1 MEVAETVNPQ
11 GMNWVAGVMRY
22 FFGRRQD
29 FVGSPDEIE
38 SRCIAAFVWMTLGQQ
53 VSVCSSDL
61 IGTSGDTK
69 MSRSALMTHFDCAH
83 RHAVTVQA
91 NICLLASTS
100 VALFDTPRTSYR
112 ELCAIAGRADDL
124 LKIRR

>member
-1 MEVAETVNPQ
+1 
-11 GMNWVAGVMRY
+11 MRY

-38 SRCIAAFVWMTLGQQ
+38 SRCIAAFIWMTLGQQ

-61 IGTSGDTK
+61 DGTSGETK
-69 MSRSALMTHFDCAH
+69 MLSSVLVTWRTEDNDAMTV
-83 RHAVTVQA
+83 RA

-100 VALFDTPRTSYR
+100 VALFNTPRTSYR
-112 ELCAIAGRADDL
+112 ELCAMEGRADDL
-124 LKIRR
+124 LKIRW